1 MKTAV
6 SLITSV
12 LWPFLICNIA
22 ILKKDL
28 TVSLLVIFFLVW
40 VGCSLYLSVEFML
53 LYLVNAFVKYFHQ
66 VFLPIFSSHRLVLV
80 VSIDHWIYLAKLC
93 ICVLW
98 WYLLSASFYWFSC
111 QCIQLN
117 FIKMAA
123 SLIATVLWLFL
134 ICNIH
139 WKWFGSFIFRPFIS
153 TQMLA
158 VLLPGCASRQLKS
171 RSHYHIYKYPTI

>member
-53 LYLVNAFVKYFHQ
+53 LYLVNAFVKISIRSSCLSFPHTDSFWLSRLIIESTWLSYVYACCDDIFFLLLFIGFHVN
-66 VFLPIFSSHRLVLV
+66 VF
-80 VSIDHWIYLAKLC
+80 
-93 ICVLW
+93 
-98 WYLLSASFYWFSC
+98 
-111 QCIQLN
+111 N
-117 FIKMAA
+117 
-123 SLIATVLWLFL
+123 
-134 ICNIH
+134 
-139 WKWFGSFIFRPFIS
+139 
-153 TQMLA
+153 
-158 VLLPGCASRQLKS
+158 
-171 RSHYHIYKYPTI
+171 